1 MDKLTN
7 LNNLDKLSKALDARC
22 KELVNEEKTRALAEE
37 QALQVEINVVKDMF
51 DGKSIKY
58 VTQAEYDALTEEEK
72 NSSEI
77 TYFITDAMDL
87 SHDHENKEFL
97 DNLAARN
104 IAIGN
109 KSQSFDGVNDLVYS
123 IEDIG
128 AASAEHSHDDKYYTE
143 SEIDLKLE
151 DVNEVINGH
160 VAELQ
165 SDIQTLES
173 DKADQS
179 YVDEKLDSVDASTL
193 NGYNIW
199 VGTTAELE
207 AIETRDPNTIYFE
220 IGDDESGDEVVQ
232 VDIVNNIL
240 QLTADKYQKTNMVDG
255 TEIIFPSV
263 NKFTEIHLYFAA
275 DSNMNISLPD
285 NCKWRVEPNI
295 EEGNYYEIVAVY
307 NTMFWLVNVISYS
320 DEYND
325 DTDSNKLIWYDNNEI
340 YSNSGSMETSDKCIT
355 SDFISLEENKDYQIT
370 VLNNTDTEIHCYDDE
385 KNYLSDLDVSVSNY
399 GFRIYSLRKM
409 FEMDD
414 MDISNTKYIRI
425 ETKKNE
431 YINATNVNEKI
442 IIEEIDTLEDN
453 QVPLIIMDDCS
464 INSNGDRKSESGYIS
479 IQHIVLDNYFNYQF
493 EFLGSDSTVN
503 YYDEG
508 EVLISRDKGE
518 NNDYFEGRQVVLN
531 SDDFPEGTKS
541 VRIRFKKN
549 DKITFENIHEY
560 LKVTKTPVV
569 SENIIPLNWIE
580 NTSLNATNG
589 KPNSSD
595 ARTITDFIEI
605 DDSYYYTITLD
616 EPNDVKEYYYN
627 SNKEFISRAS
637 YSDISIGNEVL
648 EFPEGTKYIRL
659 KSDTDEYTIDSVKEK
674 ITLKKFLKK
683 ENFLYSFGLL
693 SDVHIDNNYDADY
706 EDTSMSIKDYKN
718 ALRFLE
724 DEGANFIA
732 YCGDMTKNHSDAEAD
747 YQMLAEC
754 LKESHVPNYIIKGN
768 HDAGHGYFNE
778 YISDITSFTV
788 PYKDDLFIFVGNGTN
803 TGTNGGLTQSRVD
816 YIRSVIENNSNR
828 RLFLMYHQFIRGY
841 GSGDGTGGLY
851 SGSTIGDNPDNALTN
866 EFIELVTN
874 TPNLIYC
881 HGHSHIR
888 FDVQDTCPTAN
899 YYHVDG
905 ECHNIHVPSCAR
917 PRIPNE
923 SGGLDSYYEG
933 SEGYI
938 VDVYSDKVI
947 FKAINFA
954 TNSYMPEYN
963 QVVNLAAV
971 ATEYDSIPNP
981 TLYID
986 TENGSIAADG
996 TIQDI
1001 SGNNYPITAYNTSI
1015 LDDGVIAFNI
1025 DNKSYLDCGLDPN
1038 DTCWTAEIYF
1048 RFTDIIEQDMRLFG
1062 WGMSENKFTSK
1073 YDWDKYSFDFTYGVD
1088 IEKDDFNEYID
1099 YDTNTDFTNK
1109 FVHIMYSC
1117 DGDSIVININGK
1129 TVIDCDVT
1137 PMTEVAKN
1145 VIIGKHYNSDK
1156 EYANM
1161 ELKLFRFYNGVALN
1175 RYQMQ
1180 CNYLNLIRG

>member
-1 MDKLTN
+1 
-7 LNNLDKLSKALDARC
+7 
-22 KELVNEEKTRALAEE
+22 
-37 QALQVEINVVKDMF
+37 
-51 DGKSIKY
+51 
-58 VTQAEYDALTEEEK
+58 
-72 NSSEI
+72 
-77 TYFITDAMDL
+77 
-87 SHDHENKEFL
+87 
-97 DNLAARN
+97 
-104 IAIGN
+104 
-109 KSQSFDGVNDLVYS
+109 
-123 IEDIG
+123 
-128 AASAEHSHDDKYYTE
+128 
-143 SEIDLKLE
+143 
-151 DVNEVINGH
+151 
-160 VAELQ
+160 
-165 SDIQTLES
+165 
-173 DKADQS
+173 
-179 YVDEKLDSVDASTL
+179 
-193 NGYNIW
+193 
-199 VGTTAELE
+199 
-207 AIETRDPNTIYFE
+207 
-220 IGDDESGDEVVQ
+220 
-232 VDIVNNIL
+232 
-240 QLTADKYQKTNMVDG
+240 MVDG
-255 TEIIFPSV
+255 TEILFPSV

-325 DTDSNKLIWYDNNEI
+325 DTDSNK
-340 YSNSGSMETSDKCIT
+340 
-355 SDFISLEENKDYQIT
+355 
-370 VLNNTDTEIHCYDDE
+370 
-385 KNYLSDLDVSVSNY
+385 
-399 GFRIYSLRKM
+399 
-409 FEMDD
+409 
-414 MDISNTKYIRI
+414 
-425 ETKKNE
+425 
-431 YINATNVNEKI
+431 
-442 IIEEIDTLEDN
+442 
-453 QVPLIIMDDCS
+453 
-464 INSNGDRKSESGYIS
+464 
-479 IQHIVLDNYFNYQF
+479 
-493 EFLGSDSTVN
+493 
-503 YYDEG
+503 
-508 EVLISRDKGE
+508 
-518 NNDYFEGRQVVLN
+518 
-531 SDDFPEGTKS
+531 
-541 VRIRFKKN
+541 
-549 DKITFENIHEY
+549 
-560 LKVTKTPVV
+560 PVV

-580 NTSLNATNG
+580 NTNLGANG

-595 ARTITDFIEI
+595 ARAITDFIEI

-616 EPNDVKEYYYN
+616 EPDDVKEYYYN
-627 SNKEFISRAS
+627 SNKEFISRSS
-637 YSDISIGNEVL
+637 YNDISTENEVL

-659 KSDTDEYTIDSVKEK
+659 KSNTDKYTIDIVKER

-693 SDVHIDNNYDADY
+693 SDVHIDNNHDGDY

-732 YCGDMTKNHSDAEAD
+732 YCGDMTKNHSDAQAD

-768 HDAGHGYFNE
+768 HDAGQGYFDE
-778 YISDITSFTV
+778 YVSEISRFTV
-788 PYKDDLFIFVGNGTN
+788 PYKDDLFIFVGNGN
-803 TGTNGGLTQSRVD
+803 DTGKNAGMTQSRVD
-816 YIRSVIENNSNR
+816 YIRSIIEDNPDR

-851 SGSTIGDNPDNALTN
+851 SGSTIGDDPNNALTN

-874 TPNLIYC
+874 TPNLIFC

-888 FDVQDTCPTAN
+888 FNVQDTCPTAN

-905 ECHNIHVPSCAR
+905 ECHDIHVPSCAR

-947 FKAINFA
+947 FKAIDFT

-971 ATEYDSIPNP
+971 AAEYDSIPNP

-1015 LDDGVIAFNI
+1015 LDDGVIAFNV
-1025 DNKSYLDCGLDPN
+1025 DNKSYLECGLDPN
-1038 DTCWTAEIYF
+1038 DSCWTAEIYF
-1048 RFTDIIEQDMRLFG
+1048 RLTDIIEQDMTIFG
-1062 WGMSENKFTSK
+1062 WGTSGNKFSSK
-1073 YDWDKYSFDFTYGVD
+1073 YDWDKYSLDFKYGVD
-1088 IEKDDFNEYID
+1088 IEKDNFNDYID

-1109 FVHIMYSC
+1109 FVHVMYSC
-1117 DGDSIVININGK
+1117 NGDSIVINVNGK
-1129 TVIDCDVT
+1129 TVITCDVT

-1145 VIIGKHYNSDK
+1145 IIIGKHYNSDK

>member
-1 MDKLTN
+1 
-7 LNNLDKLSKALDARC
+7 
-22 KELVNEEKTRALAEE
+22 
-37 QALQVEINVVKDMF
+37 
-51 DGKSIKY
+51 
-58 VTQAEYDALTEEEK
+58 
-72 NSSEI
+72 
-77 TYFITDAMDL
+77 
-87 SHDHENKEFL
+87 
-97 DNLAARN
+97 
-104 IAIGN
+104 
-109 KSQSFDGVNDLVYS
+109 
-123 IEDIG
+123 
-128 AASAEHSHDDKYYTE
+128 
-143 SEIDLKLE
+143 
-151 DVNEVINGH
+151 
-160 VAELQ
+160 
-165 SDIQTLES
+165 
-173 DKADQS
+173 
-179 YVDEKLDSVDASTL
+179 
-193 NGYNIW
+193 
-199 VGTTAELE
+199 
-207 AIETRDPNTIYFE
+207 
-220 IGDDESGDEVVQ
+220 
-232 VDIVNNIL
+232 
-240 QLTADKYQKTNMVDG
+240 
-255 TEIIFPSV
+255 
-263 NKFTEIHLYFAA
+263 
-275 DSNMNISLPD
+275 
-285 NCKWRVEPNI
+285 
-295 EEGNYYEIVAVY
+295 
-307 NTMFWLVNVISYS
+307 
-320 DEYND
+320 
-325 DTDSNKLIWYDNNEI
+325 
-340 YSNSGSMETSDKCIT
+340 
-355 SDFISLEENKDYQIT
+355 
-370 VLNNTDTEIHCYDDE
+370 
-385 KNYLSDLDVSVSNY
+385 
-399 GFRIYSLRKM
+399 M

-425 ETKKNE
+425 ETKKNK
-431 YINATNVNEKI
+431 YINATNANEKI

-453 QVPLIIMDDCS
+453 QVPLIIMDGCRIGSD
-464 INSNGDRKSESGYIS
+464 GDRNSSNSYIS

-503 YYDEG
+503 YYDED
-508 EVLISRDKGE
+508 EVFISRDVGE
-518 NNDYFEGRQVVLN
+518 NDDYFEGRQVVLN

-541 VRIRFKKN
+541 VRIRFIEN
-549 DKITFENIHEY
+549 DTITFENIHEY

-569 SENIIPLNWIE
+569 SENIMSLNWIE
-580 NTSLNATNG
+580 NTNLDATNG
-589 KPNSSD
+589 EPKSSD
-595 ARTITDFIEI
+595 ARAITDFIEI

-627 SNKEFISRAS
+627 SNKEFISRSS
-637 YSDISIGNEVL
+637 YNDISIGNEVL

-659 KSDTDEYTIDSVKEK
+659 KSDTDKYTIDIVKER

-693 SDVHIDNNYDADY
+693 SDVHIDNNHDADY

-732 YCGDMTKNHSDAEAD
+732 YCGDMTKNHNDAEAD

-754 LKESHVPNYIIKGN
+754 LKKSHIPNYIIKGN
-768 HDAGHGYFNE
+768 HDAERGYFNK
-778 YISDITSFTV
+778 YISDVTRFTV
-788 PYKDDLFIFVGNGTN
+788 PYKDDLFIFVGNSGN
-803 TGTNGGLTQSRVD
+803 TGTNGGVSQSRID
-816 YIRSVIENNSNR
+816 YIRGIIEDNPDR

-851 SGSTIGDNPDNALTN
+851 SYGTIGDDPNNVLTN

-881 HGHSHIR
+881 HGHSHIK
-888 FDVQDTCPTAN
+888 FNVQDTCPTAN

-905 ECHNIHVPSCAR
+905 ECHDIHVPSCAK
-917 PRIPNE
+917 PRIINE
-923 SGGLDSYYEG
+923 SGGLDSYHEG
-933 SEGYI
+933 SEGYM

-947 FKAINFA
+947 FKAIDFA
-954 TNSYMPEYN
+954 TNRYMPEYN

-971 ATEYDSIPNP
+971 AAEYDSIPNP

-1015 LDDGVIAFNI
+1015 LDDGVIAFNV

-1048 RFTDIIEQDMRLFG
+1048 RLTDIIEQDMRIFG
-1062 WGMSENKFTSK
+1062 WGTSGNKFTSK

-1088 IEKDDFNEYID
+1088 IEKDNFNEYID

-1117 DGDSIVININGK
+1117 YGDSIVININGK

-1137 PMTEVAKN
+1137 PMTEIAKN
-1145 VIIGKHYNSDK
+1145 IIIGKHYNSDK

>member
-1 MDKLTN
+1 MSKLFE
-7 LNNLDKLSKALDARC
+7 LNQLDKLAKALDKRS
-22 KELVNEEKTRALAEE
+22 KESLQTEKERAEA
-37 QALQVEINVVKDMF
+37 VESNLKTNIIVMQN
-51 DGKSIKY
+51 
-58 VTQAEYDALTEEEK
+58 
-72 NSSEI
+72 EI
-77 TYFITDAMDL
+77 TGI
-87 SHDHENKEFL
+87 KEDML
-97 DNLAARN
+97 
-104 IAIGN
+104 
-109 KSQSFDGVNDLVYS
+109 
-123 IEDIG
+123 
-128 AASAEHSHDDKYYTE
+128 T
-143 SEIDLKLE
+143 
-151 DVNEVINGH
+151 
-160 VAELQ
+160 
-165 SDIQTLES
+165 
-173 DKADQS
+173 
-179 YVDEKLDSVDASTL
+179 VDAISL
-193 NGYNIW
+193 NGYSIW
-199 VGTTAELE
+199 VGTTEELNE
-207 AIETRDPNTIYFE
+207 IETRDPNTLYFE
-220 IGDDESGDEVVQ
+220 IGDTENSEQIVQ
-232 VDIVNNIL
+232 NDPVNGY
-240 QLTADKYQKTNMVDG
+240 LTLTKDKYQKTNISSDTQIV
-255 TEIIFPSV
+255 FPAV
-263 NKFTEIHLYFAA
+263 EGFTEIHLYF
-275 DSNMNISLPD
+275 NTTNEMNFVFSDKTIEFNPHATINVSFP
-285 NCKWRVEPNI
+285 NCKWHIEPNI
-295 EEGNYYEIVAVY
+295 EEGNCYKISAVY

-442 IIEEIDTLEDN
+442 IIEEIDALEDN
-453 QVPLIIMDDCS
+453 RVPLLILDDCKIS
-464 INSNGDRKSESGYIS
+464 SNGARSSDSSYIS
-479 IQHIVLDNYFNYQF
+479 IQYIVLENYFNYQF
-493 EFLGSDSTVN
+493 EFLGSDTTVN
-503 YYDEG
+503 FYDEA
-508 EVLISRDKGE
+508 EVYISRDKGG
-518 NNDYFEGRQVVLN
+518 NDFFDGRQAVLN
-531 SDDFPEGTKS
+531 SNDFPEGTKL
-541 VRIRFKKN
+541 VRMRFMKN
-549 DKITFENIHEY
+549 DTITFENIHEY
-560 LKVTKTPVV
+560 LKVTKTPVI
-569 SENIIPLNWIE
+569 SENIMPLNWIE
-580 NTSLNATNG
+580 NTSLDSTNG
-589 KPNSSD
+589 EPKLSD
-595 ARTITDFIEI
+595 ARAITDFIEI

-627 SNKEFISRAS
+627 SNKEFISRSS
-637 YSDISIGNEVL
+637 YNDISTGNEVL

-659 KSDTDEYTIDSVKEK
+659 KSDTDKYTIDIVKER
-674 ITLKKFLKK
+674 ITVKKFLKK

-732 YCGDMTKNHSDAEAD
+732 YCGDMTKNHNDAEAD

-816 YIRSVIENNSNR
+816 YIRSVIENNPNR

-1088 IEKDDFNEYID
+1088 IKKDDFNEYID

-1145 VIIGKHYNSDK
+1145 IIIGKHYNSDK
-1156 EYANM
+1156 EYTNM

>member
-1 MDKLTN
+1 MADKKL
-7 LNNLDKLSKALDARC
+7 LALDSLDLIAKTLYERNKGLIRSESDRAIAKENALLDNINSVREMLGGKALR
-22 KELVNEEKTRALAEE
+22 
-37 QALQVEINVVKDMF
+37 
-51 DGKSIKY
+51 Y
-58 VTQAEYDALTEEEK
+58 VTQAEYDELTEEEL
-72 NSSEI
+72 NDDAVV
-77 TYFITDAMDL
+77 YFVTDAADM
-87 SHDHENKEFL
+87 SHEHANQEFL
-97 DNLAARN
+97 DGLNQEVLDAKQDKEDQNLLTEN
-104 IAIGN
+104 KTIVGAIN
-109 KSQSFDGVNDLVYS
+109 
-123 IEDIG
+123 
-128 AASAEHSHDDKYYTE
+128 
-143 SEIDLKLE
+143 
-151 DVNEVINGH
+151 
-160 VAELQ
+160 ELQ
-165 SDIQTLES
+165 ILSEELDTDIFNATAKTIELEIY
-173 DKADQS
+173 KADKE
-179 YVDEKLDSVDASTL
+179 YVDNKLSTMDAITL
-193 NGYNIW
+193 NGYSIW
-199 VGTTAELE
+199 VGTAEELE
-207 AIETRDPNTIYFE
+207 QIVERDPNTLYFE
-220 IGDDESGDEVVQ
+220 ISDESTGEDVVQ
-232 VDIVNNIL
+232 VDVVNGVL

-263 NKFTEIHLYFAA
+263 NLFTEIHLYFAA

-320 DEYND
+320 DEYSD
-325 DTDSNKLIWYDNNEI
+325 DTDSNKIIWYDNKEI
-340 YSNSGSMETSDKCIT
+340 RSGNGQEIADETKMV
-355 SDFISLEENKDYQIT
+355 SDFISLEDNKDYQMT
-370 VLNNTDTEIHCYDDE
+370 VLNNTDSEIYCYDNE

-425 ETKKNE
+425 ETTKNE

-453 QVPLIIMDDCS
+453 QVPLIILDNCRIS
-464 INSNGDRKSESGYIS
+464 SNGARSSDSDFIS
-479 IQHIVLDNYFNYQF
+479 IQYIVLDNYFNYQF
-493 EFLGSDSTVN
+493 EFLGSDTTVN
-503 YYDEG
+503 FYDEG
-508 EVLISRDKGE
+508 ENFISRDRGE
-518 NNDYFEGRQVVLN
+518 NDDHFEGRQVVLD
-531 SDDFPEGTKS
+531 SDDFPEGTKY
-541 VRIRFKKN
+541 VRIRFMKN
-549 DKITFENIHEY
+549 DTITFENIHEH

-580 NTSLNATNG
+580 NTSLDSTNG
-589 KPNSSD
+589 QPKSSD
-595 ARTITDFIEI
+595 ARAITDFIEI

-616 EPNDVKEYYYN
+616 EPDDVKEYYYN
-627 SNKEFISRAS
+627 SNKEFISRS
-637 YSDISIGNEVL
+637 SSNDISTGNEVL

-659 KSDTDEYTIDSVKEK
+659 KSDTDEHTIDIVKEK

-706 EDTSMSIKDYKN
+706 SDKAMSDEDYRN

-724 DEGANFIA
+724 DEGVNFIA
-732 YCGDMTKNHSDAEAD
+732 YCGDMTTNNRNAEAD

-768 HDAGHGYFNE
+768 HDAGQGYFDE
-778 YISDITSFTV
+778 YVSETSRFTV
-788 PYKDDLFIFVGNGTN
+788 PYKDDLFIFVGNGSN
-803 TGTNGGLTQSRVD
+803 TGTNAGMTQSRID
-816 YIRSVIENNSNR
+816 YIRGIIEDNPDR

-851 SGSTIGDNPDNALTN
+851 SGRTIGDDPNNALTN
-866 EFIELVTN
+866 EFIELVTS
-874 TPNLIYC
+874 TPNLIFC

-888 FDVQDTCPTAN
+888 FNVQDTCPTAN

-917 PRIPNE
+917 PRIINE
-923 SGGLDSYYEG
+923 SGSLESYYEG
-933 SEGYI
+933 SEGYK

-947 FKAINFA
+947 FKAIDFT

-971 ATEYDSIPNP
+971 AAEYDSIPNP

-1015 LDDGVIAFNI
+1015 LDDGAIAFNI
-1025 DNKSYLDCGLDPN
+1025 DNKSYLECGLDPN
-1038 DTCWTAEIYF
+1038 DSCWTAEIYF
-1048 RFTDIIEQDMRLFG
+1048 RLTDIIEQDMNIFS
-1062 WGMSENKFTSK
+1062 WGTSENKFTTQ
-1073 YDWDKYSFDFTYGVD
+1073 YDWDKYSLDFKYGVD
-1088 IEKDDFNEYID
+1088 IEKDNFNEYID

-1117 DGDSIVININGK
+1117 DGDSVVININGK
-1129 TVIDCDVT
+1129 TVITCDTT
-1137 PMTEVAKN
+1137 PMTEIAKN
-1145 VIIGKHYNSDK
+1145 IIIGKHYVNDE